1 MKRKT
6 KIIVLWLLTICGFAS
21 HSITDMLPMFWGKN
35 VAIATDGVVPGGMV
49 AFMMLLSFF
58 LPACAILCLLA
69 DGKGKALKWVN
80 AVLAGFMA
88 LFNIAHGFMELP
100 SDNVGVMRSI
110 EAGRTLP
117 VAIKSYII
125 KKEILNKKR
134 DYPRD
139 VSFLCLWHF
148 SQKKTLPFG
157 DVSFEGARWDSNP
170 RHSEPQSDALTN

>member
-6 KIIVLWLLTICGFAS
+6 KIIVLWLLTICGFVS

-100 SDNVGVMRSI
+100 SDNVGQYLVLPMMVVI
-110 EAGRTLP
+110 ELYLAYL
-117 VAIKSYII
+117 
-125 KKEILNKKR
+125 
-134 DYPRD
+134 
-139 VSFLCLWHF
+139 SFKF
-148 SQKKTLPFG
+148 VRQ
-157 DVSFEGARWDSNP
+157 DE
-170 RHSEPQSDALTN
+170 Q

>member
-35 VAIATDGVVPGGMV
+35 IAIATDGVVPGGMV

-88 LFNIAHGFMELP
+88 LFNIAHAFMELP
-100 SDNVGVMRSI
+100 SDNVGQYLV
-110 EAGRTLP
+110 LP
-117 VAIKSYII
+117 MMVVIGLYLAY
-125 KKEILNKKR
+125 L
-134 DYPRD
+134 
-139 VSFLCLWHF
+139 SFKF
-148 SQKKTLPFG
+148 VRQ
-157 DVSFEGARWDSNP
+157 DE
-170 RHSEPQSDALTN
+170 Q

>member
-58 LPACAILCLLA
+58 LPAFAILCLSA

-100 SDNVGVMRSI
+100 SDNVGQYLV
-110 EAGRTLP
+110 LP
-117 VAIKSYII
+117 MMVVIGLYLAY
-125 KKEILNKKR
+125 L
-134 DYPRD
+134 
-139 VSFLCLWHF
+139 SFKF
-148 SQKKTLPFG
+148 VRQ
-157 DVSFEGARWDSNP
+157 DE
-170 RHSEPQSDALTN
+170 Q

>member
-21 HSITDMLPMFWGKN
+21 RSITDMLPMFWGKN

-100 SDNVGVMRSI
+100 SDNVGQYLV
-110 EAGRTLP
+110 LP
-117 VAIKSYII
+117 MMVVIGLYLAY
-125 KKEILNKKR
+125 L
-134 DYPRD
+134 
-139 VSFLCLWHF
+139 SFKF
-148 SQKKTLPFG
+148 VRQ
-157 DVSFEGARWDSNP
+157 DE
-170 RHSEPQSDALTN
+170 Q